1 LRYKSLTQLE
11 NDLNH
16 ERTRAKEYE
25 DKFKDAMLQ
34 SQYSEGQDLL
44 EKLNSKEN
52 EINECRRQ
60 IIELNRRLTNTA
72 NSPSQSD
79 LIALA
84 RENEELMGNIEE
96 IKNAAISA
104 IMIKE

>member
-1 LRYKSLTQLE
+1 
-11 NDLNH
+11 
-16 ERTRAKEYE
+16 
-25 DKFKDAMLQ
+25 MLQ

-44 EKLNSKEN
+44 EKLNNKEN
-52 EINECRRQ
+52 ELNECRRQ

-84 RENEELMGNIEE
+84 QENEELMANIDE

-104 IMIKE
+104 IMVKEEEIEELNKTINRYELIEN